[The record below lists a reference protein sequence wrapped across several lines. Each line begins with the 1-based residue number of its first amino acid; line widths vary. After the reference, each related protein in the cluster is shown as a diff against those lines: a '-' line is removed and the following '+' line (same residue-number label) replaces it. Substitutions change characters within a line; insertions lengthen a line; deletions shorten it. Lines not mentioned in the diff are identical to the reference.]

1 MRNQSLHVTEKLRAC
16 FFYKKRAIKQN
27 FGLGIL
33 YFEFFFVPLRRICTI
48 VYCSF
53 VLLIMTKHF
62 LHYLTNVMTHQWNDA
77 ALTDYGENHEYTFG
91 GLATEMLRLHILF
104 EQLGIKRG
112 DKIALAG
119 RNCANWAVTYLAIT
133 AYEGVVVSILQDFTA
148 EDINHL
154 LDHSDSDL
162 LFVGPYVWK
171 ELQHQTL
178 PKRLKAAI
186 SLEEWHVLYEGEGLT
201 VTGDQL
207 WEMVDK
213 AFQAKYPHPL
223 QPEDIHF
230 AADEKALSLI
240 NYTSGSTGSP
250 KGVMLNGRSI
260 SNNIEVGMKILPVDP
275 GQRLVSMLPL
285 AHMFGQVCEL
295 LYPLCSGT
303 HIYFLTKAP
312 TPSILLKALKEVQP
326 YLVVTVPLVIEKI
339 YKTKLD
345 PTLSKWAIRT
355 FWHVPGIGDL
365 LKSRVKSGLRSAF
378 GGKLR
383 YFICGGAAMNPVVEK
398 CLMDIHFPLSI
409 GYGMTECGPLIGGN
423 PPKYFKARTGG
434 VPVMNMDVK
443 IDNPNEAGIGEILV
457 KGENVML
464 GYYKN
469 EEATK
474 AAFTEDGWLRTGD
487 LGRLDRKKNIYIKGR
502 CKTMFLGASGQ
513 NIYPEEIED
522 KLNNQEAVSES
533 LIVEREG
540 KLVALVFPDE
550 TLTKRMTP
558 EEILQIM
565 KANLQKLNSLIPSY
579 SKVSN
584 IEVQD
589 KPFEHTP
596 KRSIKRFLYK

>member
-1 MRNQSLHVTEKLRAC
+1 
-16 FFYKKRAIKQN
+16 
-27 FGLGIL
+27 
-33 YFEFFFVPLRRICTI
+33 
-48 VYCSF
+48 
-53 VLLIMTKHF
+53 MTKHY
-62 LHYLTNVMTHQWNDA
+62 LHYLTDVMSHQWNDP

-91 GLATEMLRLHILF
+91 ELATEMTRLHLLF
-104 EQLGIKRG
+104 EHLGIKRG

-119 RNCANWAVTYLAIT
+119 RNCANWAVAYLAIT
-133 AYEGVVVSILQDFTA
+133 SYEGVVVSILQDFTA
-148 EDINHL
+148 EDIAHL

-178 PKRLKAAI
+178 PKRLKAAL
-186 SLEEWHVLYEGEGLT
+186 SLEDWRVLYSNE
-201 VTGDQL
+201 
-207 WEMVDK
+207 EMSAALNGNASLNDIVDA
-213 AFQAKYPHPL
+213 AFQAKYPLPL
-223 QPEDIHF
+223 QPTDIHF
-230 AADEKALSLI
+230 AADPETVSLI

-250 KGVMLNGRSI
+250 KGVMLNGRAI
-260 SNNIEVGMKILPVDP
+260 SNNIEIGMKILPVDP

-303 HIYFLTKAP
+303 HIYFLTKSP

-339 YKTKLD
+339 YKKNLD
-345 PTLSKWAIRT
+345 PTLSKWVIRT
-355 FWHVPGIGDL
+355 FWHVPGIGDII
-365 LKSRVKSGLRSAF
+365 KGRVKSGLRNAF

-383 YFICGGAAMNPVVEK
+383 YFICGGAAMNPIVEK

-443 IDNPNEAGIGEILV
+443 IDQPNEAGIGEILV

-469 EEATK
+469 PEATK
-474 AAFTEDGWLRTGD
+474 AVFTEDGWMRTGD

-522 KLNNQEAVSES
+522 KLNNQQAVGES

-550 TLTKRMTP
+550 TLTKRMTFD
-558 EEILQIM
+558 EIQQLM
-565 KANLQKLNSLIPSY
+565 KANLAKLNSLIPSY
-579 SKVSN
+579 SKVAD

-589 KPFEHTP
+589 QPFEKTP
-596 KRSIKRFLYK
+596 KKSIKRFLYK

>member
-1 MRNQSLHVTEKLRAC
+1 
-16 FFYKKRAIKQN
+16 
-27 FGLGIL
+27 
-33 YFEFFFVPLRRICTI
+33 
-48 VYCSF
+48 
-53 VLLIMTKHF
+53 MTKHY
-62 LHYLTNVMTHQWNDA
+62 LHYLTDVMTHQWNDP
-77 ALTDYGENHEYTFG
+77 ALTDYNENHEYTFG
-91 GLATEMLRLHILF
+91 ELATEMLRLHVLF
-104 EQLGIKRG
+104 EQMGIKRG

-119 RNCANWAVTYLAIT
+119 RNCANWAVAYLAIA
-133 AYEGVVVSILQDFTA
+133 AYEGVCVSILQDFTA
-148 EDINHL
+148 EDIAHL
-154 LDHSDSDL
+154 LEHSDSEL

-171 ELQHQTL
+171 ELQHQTMP
-178 PKRLKAAI
+178 PKLKAAL
-186 SLEEWHVLYEGEGLT
+186 SLEDWRVLYMNEGMKGLTAEGLK
-201 VTGDQL
+201 
-207 WEMVDK
+207 ESVDK
-213 AFQAKYPHPL
+213 AFQTKYPRPL

-230 AADEKALSLI
+230 AADENILSLI

-260 SNNIEVGMKILPVDP
+260 SNNIEVGMKMLPVDP

-303 HIYFLTKAP
+303 HIYFLTKSP

-339 YKTKLD
+339 YKKNLD

-355 FWHVPGIGDL
+355 FWHVPVVGDII
-365 LKSRVKSGLRSAF
+365 KGRVKSALKNAF

-434 VPVMNMDVK
+434 VPVMGMDVK
-443 IDNPNEAGIGEILV
+443 IDQPNQAGIGEILV

-469 EEATK
+469 PDATN
-474 AAFTEDGWLRTGD
+474 AVFTEDGWMRTGD
-487 LGRLDRKKNIYIKGR
+487 LGRLDKKKNIYIKGR

-522 KLNNQEAVSES
+522 KLNNQEAVGES

-550 TLTKRMTP
+550 TLTKRMTL
-558 EEILQIM
+558 EEIQQIM
-565 KANLQKLNSLIPSY
+565 RANLEKLNSLIPSY
-579 SKVSN
+579 SKVAN

-589 KPFEHTP
+589 KPFEKTP
-596 KRSIKRFLYK
+596 KKSIKRFLYK

>member
-1 MRNQSLHVTEKLRAC
+1 MNRH
-16 FFYKKRAIKQN
+16 Y
-27 FGLGIL
+27 
-33 YFEFFFVPLRRICTI
+33 
-48 VYCSF
+48 
-53 VLLIMTKHF
+53 
-62 LHYLTNVMTHQWNDA
+62 LHYLTDVMAHQWNDPA
-77 ALTDYGENHEYTFG
+77 FTDYNEDHEYTFG
-91 GLATEMLRLHILF
+91 ELATEMLRLHTLF
-104 EQLGIKRG
+104 ELYGVKKG

-119 RNCANWAVTYLAIT
+119 RNCANWAVAYLAI
-133 AYEGVVVSILQDFTA
+133 ASYEGVCVSILQDFTA
-148 EDINHL
+148 EDIAHL
-154 LDHSDSDL
+154 LEHSDSEL

-171 ELQHQTL
+171 ELQTQAMP
-178 PKRLKAAI
+178 PKVKAAL
-186 SLEEWHVLYEGEGLT
+186 SLEDWRPLYESEGVKVKGERMKEE
-201 VTGDQL
+201 
-207 WEMVDK
+207 WNK
-213 AFQAKYPHPL
+213 AFQAKYPKGVA
-223 QPEDIHF
+223 PEQAQF
-230 AADEKALSLI
+230 SADPDTLCLI

-250 KGVMLNGRSI
+250 KGVMLNGRSL
-260 SNNIEVGMKILPVDP
+260 SNNVEVGMKMLPVDP

-295 LYPLCSGT
+295 LYPLSCGT
-303 HIYFLTKAP
+303 HIYFLTKSP
-312 TPSILLKALKEVQP
+312 TPSILLKAMDEVQP

-339 YKTKLD
+339 YKKKLD
-345 PTLSKWAIRT
+345 PTLSKWAIRM
-355 FWHVPGIGDL
+355 FWHTPFFGRF
-365 LKSRVKSGLRSAF
+365 LKHRVKSSLRNAF

-434 VPVMNMDVK
+434 VPVMNMEAK
-443 IDNPNEAGIGEILV
+443 IDKPNEAGIGEILV

-469 EEATK
+469 PEATK
-474 AAFTEDGWLRTGD
+474 AAFTKDGWLRTGD
-487 LGRLDRKKNIYIKGR
+487 LGRMDKRHNIYIKGR

-522 KLNNQEAVSES
+522 KLNNQEAVGES

-550 TLTKRMTP
+550 TLTKRMTL
-558 EEILQIM
+558 EEVQAIM
-565 KANLQKLNSLIPSY
+565 KANLEKLNKLIPSY

-584 IEVQD
+584 IEVQE

-596 KRSIKRFLYK
+596 KKSIKRFLYK

>member
-1 MRNQSLHVTEKLRAC
+1 MQ
-16 FFYKKRAIKQN
+16 
-27 FGLGIL
+27 
-33 YFEFFFVPLRRICTI
+33 
-48 VYCSF
+48 
-53 VLLIMTKHF
+53 KHY
-62 LHYLTNVMTHQWNDA
+62 LHYLTDVMSHQWNDA

-91 GLATEMLRLHILF
+91 ELATEMLRLHVLF
-104 EQLGIKRG
+104 EQLGLKRG

-119 RNCANWAVTYLAIT
+119 RNCANWAVAYLAIA
-133 AYEGVVVSILQDFTA
+133 AYEGVCVSILQDFTA
-148 EDINHL
+148 EDIAHL

-171 ELQHQTL
+171 ELQNQTM
-178 PKRLKAAI
+178 PKRLKAAL
-186 SLEEWHVLYEGEGLT
+186 SLEDWRIVYR
-201 VTGDQL
+201 
-207 WEMVDK
+207 DK
-213 AFQAKYPHPL
+213 DLKDISDEAVKANWDAAFKAKYPHGIK
-223 QPEDIHF
+223 PEDIHF
-230 AADEKALSLI
+230 SADENNLALI

-260 SNNIEVGMKILPVDP
+260 SNNIEVGMKMLPVDP

-303 HIYFLTKAP
+303 HIYFLTKSP
-312 TPSILLKALKEVQP
+312 TPSILLKALSDVQP

-339 YKTKLD
+339 YKKNLD
-345 PTLSKWAIRT
+345 PLLSKRIIRM
-355 FWHVPGIGDL
+355 FWHTPIISTI
-365 LKSRVKSGLRSAF
+365 LKSRVKKGLRNAF

-383 YFICGGAAMNPVVEK
+383 YFICGGAAMNPIVEK

-423 PPKYFKARTGG
+423 PPRYFKARTGG

-443 IDNPNEAGIGEILV
+443 IDNPNSAGIGEILV

-469 EEATK
+469 PEATK
-474 AAFTEDGWLRTGD
+474 AVFTEDGWMRTGD

-522 KLNNQEAVSES
+522 KLNNQEAVGES

-550 TLTKRMTP
+550 TLTKRMTL
-558 EEILQIM
+558 EEVQKIM
-565 KANLQKLNSLIPSY
+565 KANLEKLNHLIPSY

-596 KRSIKRFLYK
+596 KKSIKRFLYK

>member
-1 MRNQSLHVTEKLRAC
+1 MNK
-16 FFYKKRAIKQN
+16 
-27 FGLGIL
+27 
-33 YFEFFFVPLRRICTI
+33 
-48 VYCSF
+48 
-53 VLLIMTKHF
+53 
-62 LHYLTNVMTHQWNDA
+62 HYLNYLTEVMSHQWNDP
-77 ALTDYGENHEYTFG
+77 ALTDYNENHEYTFG
-91 GLATEMLRLHILF
+91 ELAIEMLRLHELF
-104 EQLGIKRG
+104 RLLGIKPG

-119 RNCANWAVTYLAIT
+119 RNCANWAVAYLAIA
-133 AYEGVVVSILQDFTA
+133 AYEGVCVSILQDFTA
-148 EDINHL
+148 EDITHL
-154 LDHSDSDL
+154 LEHSDSEL

-171 ELQHQTL
+171 ELQHQTM
-178 PKRLKAAI
+178 PAKLKAAL
-186 SLEEWHVLYEGEGLT
+186 SLEDWRPLFVAETT
-201 VTGDQL
+201 VVPDQQT
-207 WEMVDK
+207 WDA
-213 AFQAKYPHPL
+213 AFKAKYPHSIE
-223 QPEDIHF
+223 PEDIYF
-230 AADEKALSLI
+230 SADPEKLSLI

-250 KGVMLNGRSI
+250 KGVMLNGRSL
-260 SNNIEVGMKILPVDP
+260 SNNVEVGMKMLPVDP

-295 LYPLCSGT
+295 LYPLSSGT
-303 HIYFLTKAP
+303 HIFFLTKSP
-312 TPSILLKALKEVQP
+312 TPSILLKAMKDVQP

-339 YKTKLD
+339 YKQKLD
-345 PTLSKWAIRT
+345 PTLSKWAIRS
-355 FWHVPGIGDL
+355 FWHVPLIGDL
-365 LKSRVKSGLRSAF
+365 LKSRVKSGLRNAF

-383 YFICGGAAMNPVVEK
+383 YFICGGAAMNPVVET

-434 VPVMNMDVK
+434 VPVMNMEVK
-443 IDNPNEAGIGEILV
+443 IDEPNSAGIGEILV

-469 EEATK
+469 PDATN

-487 LGRLDRKKNIYIKGR
+487 LGRLDNKKNIYIKGR

-522 KLNNQEAVSES
+522 KLNNQEAVGES

-550 TLTKRMTP
+550 TLTKRMTF
-558 EEILQIM
+558 EEIQSIM
-565 KANLQKLNSLIPSY
+565 KANLEKLNALIPSY
-579 SKVSN
+579 SRVAH

-589 KPFEHTP
+589 KPFEKTP

>member
-1 MRNQSLHVTEKLRAC
+1 LQRKNV
-16 FFYKKRAIKQN
+16 
-27 FGLGIL
+27 LGM
-33 YFEFFFVPLRRICTI
+33 V
-48 VYCSF
+48 
-53 VLLIMTKHF
+53 K
-62 LHYLTNVMTHQWNDA
+62 HYLNYLTDVMSHQWNDP
-77 ALTDYGENHEYTFG
+77 ALTDFGENHEYTFAE
-91 GLATEMLRLHILF
+91 LATEMVKLHVLF

-119 RNCANWAVTYLAIT
+119 RNCANWAVAYLAIT
-133 AYEGVVVSILQDFTA
+133 SYEGVVVSILQDFTA
-148 EDINHL
+148 DDIAHL

-171 ELQHQTL
+171 ELQNKAL
-178 PKRLKAAI
+178 PKRLKAAL
-186 SLEEWHVLYEGEGLT
+186 SLEDWRPLYTAKDAPMPSKEEW
-201 VTGDQL
+201 
-207 WEMVDK
+207 K
-213 AFQAKYPHPL
+213 AAFKAKYPRPL
-223 QPEDIHF
+223 MPEDIHF
-230 AADEKALSLI
+230 AADPDAVSLI

-260 SNNIEVGMKILPVDP
+260 SNNIEIGMKILPVDP
-275 GQRLVSMLPL
+275 GQRIVSMLPL

-295 LYPLCSGT
+295 LYPLCCGT
-303 HIYFLTKAP
+303 HIYFLTKSP

-339 YKTKLD
+339 YKKNLD
-345 PTLSKWAIRT
+345 PTLSKWIIRM
-355 FWHVPGIGDL
+355 FWHTPIIGAI

-378 GGKLR
+378 GGRLR
-383 YFICGGAAMNPVVEK
+383 YFICGGAAMNPIVEK

-423 PPKYFKARTGG
+423 PPKYFKARSGG

-469 EEATK
+469 PEATK
-474 AAFTEDGWLRTGD
+474 AVFTEDGWMRTGD
-487 LGRLDRKKNIYIKGR
+487 LGRLDKKKNIYIKGR

-522 KLNNQEAVSES
+522 KLNNQEAVGES

-550 TLTKRMTP
+550 TLTKRMTLD
-558 EEILQIM
+558 EIQQLM
-565 KANLQKLNSLIPSY
+565 KENLQKLNSLIPSY
-579 SKVSN
+579 SKVSD
-584 IEVQD
+584 IEVQEQ
-589 KPFEHTP
+589 PFEKTP
-596 KRSIKRFLYK
+596 KKSIKRFLYK

>member
-1 MRNQSLHVTEKLRAC
+1 MQ
-16 FFYKKRAIKQN
+16 
-27 FGLGIL
+27 
-33 YFEFFFVPLRRICTI
+33 
-48 VYCSF
+48 
-53 VLLIMTKHF
+53 
-62 LHYLTNVMTHQWNDA
+62 HQWNDP

-91 GLATEMLRLHILF
+91 ELAVQMLRLQIVF

-119 RNCANWAVTYLAIT
+119 RNCANWAVAYLSIA
-133 AYEGVVVSILQDFTA
+133 AYEGVCVSILQDFKA
-148 EDINHL
+148 EDIAHL
-154 LDHSDSDL
+154 LEHSDSEM

-171 ELQHQTL
+171 ELQEQPM
-178 PKRLKAAI
+178 PKRLKAVL
-186 SLEEWHVLYEGEGLT
+186 SLEDWRPLYTADEVLVPSES
-201 VTGDQL
+201 QL
-207 WEMVDK
+207 DELFH
-213 AFQAKYPHPL
+213 ARFPQGIE
-223 QPEDIHF
+223 PEDIHF
-230 AADEKALSLI
+230 AADPKSLSLI

-260 SNNIEVGMKILPVDP
+260 SNNIEVGMKMLPVDP

-295 LYPLCSGT
+295 LYPLCCGT
-303 HIYFLTKAP
+303 HIYFLTKSP
-312 TPSILLKALKEVQP
+312 TPSILLKALKDVQP

-339 YKTKLD
+339 YKKNLD
-345 PTLSKWAIRT
+345 PMLSKWVIRM
-355 FWHVPGIGDL
+355 FWHTPIIGNIL
-365 LKSRVKSGLRSAF
+365 RARVKSGLRNAF
-378 GGKLR
+378 GGQLR
-383 YFICGGAAMNPVVEK
+383 YFICGGAAMNPIVEK

-443 IDNPNEAGIGEILV
+443 IDEPNEAGIGEILV

-469 EEATK
+469 PDATN
-474 AAFTEDGWLRTGD
+474 AVFTTDGWMRTGD
-487 LGRLDRKKNIYIKGR
+487 LGRLDKKKNIYIKGR

-522 KLNNQEAVSES
+522 KLNNQEAVGES

-550 TLTKRMTP
+550 TLTKRMSL
-558 EEILQIM
+558 EEIQQLM
-565 KANLQKLNSLIPSY
+565 RTNLERLNKLIPTY

-589 KPFEHTP
+589 KPFEKTP

>member
-1 MRNQSLHVTEKLRAC
+1 
-16 FFYKKRAIKQN
+16 
-27 FGLGIL
+27 
-33 YFEFFFVPLRRICTI
+33 
-48 VYCSF
+48 
-53 VLLIMTKHF
+53 MTKHY
-62 LHYLTNVMTHQWNDA
+62 LNYLTEVMSHQWNDA
-77 ALTDYGENHEYTFG
+77 ALTDYNENHEYTFG
-91 GLATEMLRLHILF
+91 ELAIEMLRLHVLF
-104 EQLGIKRG
+104 DQLGLKRG
-112 DKIALAG
+112 DKIAIAG
-119 RNCANWAVTYLAIT
+119 RNCANWAVAYLAIA
-133 AYEGVVVSILQDFTA
+133 AYEGVCVSILQDFTA
-148 EDINHL
+148 EDICHL
-154 LDHSDSDL
+154 LDHSDSEL

-171 ELQHQTL
+171 DLQRQTM
-178 PKRLKAAI
+178 PKKLKAAL
-186 SLEEWHVLYEGEGLT
+186 SLEDWRPLYTREDVSMPTNKEW
-201 VTGDQL
+201 DAAF
-207 WEMVDK
+207 K
-213 AFQAKYPHPL
+213 AKFPRSVE
-223 QPEDIHF
+223 PEDIYF
-230 AADEKALSLI
+230 SADAEKLSLI

-250 KGVMLNGRSI
+250 KGVMLNGRSL
-260 SNNIEVGMKILPVDP
+260 SNNVEIGMKILPVEP

-295 LYPLCSGT
+295 LYPLSSGT
-303 HIYFLTKAP
+303 HIYFLTKSP
-312 TPSILLKALKEVQP
+312 TPSILLKALNDVQP

-365 LKSRVKSGLRSAF
+365 LKSRVKSGLRKAF

-434 VPVMNMDVK
+434 APVMNMEVK
-443 IDNPNEAGIGEILV
+443 IDQPNDAGIGEILV

-469 EEATK
+469 PDATN

-487 LGRLDRKKNIYIKGR
+487 LGRLDKKKNIYIKGR

-522 KLNNQEAVSES
+522 KLNNQEAVGES
-533 LIVEREG
+533 LVVERAG

-550 TLTKRMTP
+550 TLTKRMSL
-558 EEILQIM
+558 EEIQALM
-565 KANLQKLNSLIPSY
+565 RKNLEKLNQLIPSY

-584 IEVQD
+584 IEVQE

>member
-1 MRNQSLHVTEKLRAC
+1 MNK
-16 FFYKKRAIKQN
+16 
-27 FGLGIL
+27 
-33 YFEFFFVPLRRICTI
+33 
-48 VYCSF
+48 
-53 VLLIMTKHF
+53 
-62 LHYLTNVMTHQWNDA
+62 HYLNYLTEVMSYQWNDP
-77 ALTDYGENHEYTFG
+77 ALTDYNENHEYTFG
-91 GLATEMLRLHILF
+91 ELAIEMLRLHMLF
-104 EQLGIKRG
+104 EQIGIKRG

-119 RNCANWAVTYLAIT
+119 RNCANWAVAYLAI
-133 AYEGVVVSILQDFTA
+133 ASYEGVCVSILQDFTA
-148 EDINHL
+148 QDIAHL
-154 LDHSDSDL
+154 LEHSDSEL

-171 ELQHQTL
+171 ELQNQQM
-178 PKRLKAAI
+178 PSKLKAAL
-186 SLEEWHVLYEGEGLT
+186 SLQDWSALYSADG
-201 VTGDQL
+201 VTIPDHRAL
-207 WEMVDK
+207 DAAFK
-213 AFQAKYPHPL
+213 ARYP
-223 QPEDIHF
+223 QGIEPEDIVF
-230 AADEKALSLI
+230 TADPDKLSLI

-250 KGVMLNGRSI
+250 KGVMLNGRSL
-260 SNNIEVGMKILPVDP
+260 SNNVEVGMKMLPVDP

-285 AHMFGQVCEL
+285 AHMFGQICEL

-303 HIYFLTKAP
+303 HIFFLTKSP
-312 TPSILLKALKEVQP
+312 TPSILLRAMNDVQP

-339 YKTKLD
+339 YKQKLD
-345 PTLSKWAIRT
+345 PTLSKWAIRS
-355 FWHVPGIGDL
+355 FWHVPIIGDL
-365 LKSRVKSGLRSAF
+365 LKSRVKSGLRNAF

-434 VPVMNMDVK
+434 VPVMNMEVK
-443 IDNPNEAGIGEILV
+443 IDEPNQAGIGEILV

-469 EEATK
+469 PVATK

-487 LGRLDRKKNIYIKGR
+487 LGRLDKKKNIYIKGR

-522 KLNNQEAVSES
+522 KLNNQEAVGES

-550 TLTKRMTP
+550 TLTKRMTL
-558 EEILQIM
+558 EEIQQLM
-565 KANLQKLNSLIPSY
+565 KTNLEKLNKLIPSY
-579 SKVSN
+579 SKVAN

-589 KPFEHTP
+589 KPFEKTP

>member
-1 MRNQSLHVTEKLRAC
+1 MS
-16 FFYKKRAIKQN
+16 
-27 FGLGIL
+27 
-33 YFEFFFVPLRRICTI
+33 
-48 VYCSF
+48 
-53 VLLIMTKHF
+53 
-62 LHYLTNVMTHQWNDA
+62 HQWNDA
-77 ALTDYGENHEYTFG
+77 ALTDYNENHEYTFG
-91 GLATEMLRLHILF
+91 ELATQMLRLHVLF
-104 EQLGIKRG
+104 EQLGLKRG
-112 DKIALAG
+112 DKIALCG
-119 RNCANWAVTYLAIT
+119 RNCANWAVAYLAIA
-133 AYEGVVVSILQDFTA
+133 AYEGVCVSILQDFTA
-148 EDINHL
+148 QDVAHL
-154 LDHSDSDL
+154 LEHSDSEL

-171 ELQHQTL
+171 ELQHETI
-178 PKRLKAAI
+178 PASLKAAI
-186 SLEEWHVLYEGEGLT
+186 SLEDWQVVYSAKGVNTPDPEAW
-201 VTGDQL
+201 DA
-207 WEMVDK
+207 
-213 AFQAKYPHPL
+213 AFKAKYPKTIEA
-223 QPEDIHF
+223 EDVYF
-230 AADEKALSLI
+230 SADPKEMSLI

-250 KGVMLNGRSI
+250 KGVMLNGRSL
-260 SNNIEVGMKILPVDP
+260 SNNVEVGMKMLPVDP

-303 HIYFLTKAP
+303 HIYFLTKSP

-339 YKTKLD
+339 YKKNLD
-345 PTLSKWAIRT
+345 PTLSKTVIRA
-355 FWHVPGIGDL
+355 FWHMPIVGDI
-365 LKSRVKSGLRSAF
+365 LKSRVKSGLRNAF

-383 YFICGGAAMNPVVEK
+383 YFICGGAAMNPIVEQ

-443 IDNPNEAGIGEILV
+443 IDQPNEAGIGEILV

-469 EEATK
+469 PEATE

-487 LGRLDRKKNIYIKGR
+487 LGRLDKHKNIYIKGR

-522 KLNNQEAVSES
+522 KLNNQEAVGES

-550 TLTKRMTP
+550 TLTKRMSL
-558 EEILQIM
+558 EQIQEIM
-565 KANLQKLNSLIPSY
+565 KANLERLNHLIPSY

-589 KPFEHTP
+589 KPFEKTP

>member
-1 MRNQSLHVTEKLRAC
+1 MQK
-16 FFYKKRAIKQN
+16 
-27 FGLGIL
+27 
-33 YFEFFFVPLRRICTI
+33 
-48 VYCSF
+48 
-53 VLLIMTKHF
+53 
-62 LHYLTNVMTHQWNDA
+62 HYLNYLTEVVSHQWNDT
-77 ALTDYGENHEYTFG
+77 ALTDYGEDHEYTFG
-91 GLATEMLRLHILF
+91 EMAIEMLRLHLLF
-104 EQLGIKRG
+104 EKLGIKRG

-119 RNCANWAVTYLAIT
+119 RNCANWAVAYLAIA
-133 AYEGVVVSILQDFTA
+133 AYEGVCVSILQDFTA

-154 LDHSDSDL
+154 LDHSDSEL

-171 ELQHQTL
+171 DLQNQTM
-178 PKRLKAAI
+178 PAKLKAAL
-186 SLEEWHVLYEGEGLT
+186 SLADWSPLYVQEG
-201 VTGDQL
+201 VS
-207 WEMVDK
+207 VPDK
-213 AFQAKYPHPL
+213 KELDALFKAQYP
-223 QPEDIHF
+223 QGVEPEDISF
-230 AADEKALSLI
+230 SADPDALSLI

-250 KGVMLNGRSI
+250 KGVMLNGRSL
-260 SNNIEVGMKILPVDP
+260 SNNVEVGMKMLPVDP

-285 AHMFGQVCEL
+285 AHMFGQICEL

-303 HIYFLTKAP
+303 HIFFLTKSP
-312 TPSILLKALKEVQP
+312 TPSILLKALKDVQP

-339 YKTKLD
+339 YKKNLD
-345 PTLSKWAIRT
+345 PMLSKWAIRA
-355 FWHVPGIGDL
+355 FWHVPVIGDII
-365 LKSRVKSGLRSAF
+365 KGRVKSALKSAF
-378 GGKLR
+378 GGHLR

-434 VPVMNMDVK
+434 VPVMNMEVK
-443 IDNPNEAGIGEILV
+443 IDEPNEAGIGEILV

-469 EEATK
+469 PDATN

-487 LGRLDRKKNIYIKGR
+487 LGRLDRRKNIYIKGR

-522 KLNNQEAVSES
+522 KLNNQEAVGES

-550 TLTKRMTP
+550 TLTKRMSRD
-558 EEILQIM
+558 EIIALM
-565 KANLQKLNSLIPSY
+565 KANLEKLNHLIPSY

-589 KPFEHTP
+589 KPFEKTP

>member
-1 MRNQSLHVTEKLRAC
+1 MS
-16 FFYKKRAIKQN
+16 KKSSTFAPQRCEDRI
-27 FGLGIL
+27 GLN
-33 YFEFFFVPLRRICTI
+33 
-48 VYCSF
+48 
-53 VLLIMTKHF
+53 MTKHF
-62 LHYLTNVMTHQWNDA
+62 LQYLTEVMSHQWNDA
-77 ALTDYGENHEYTFG
+77 ALTDYNEDHEYTFG
-91 GLATEMLRLHILF
+91 ELATEMVRLHMLF
-104 EQLGIKRG
+104 EQLGLKRG
-112 DKIALAG
+112 DKIALCG
-119 RNCANWAVTYLAIT
+119 RNCANWAVAYLAIA
-133 AYEGVVVSILQDFTA
+133 AYEGVCVSILQDFTA
-148 EDINHL
+148 NDVAHL
-154 LDHSDSDL
+154 LDHSDSEL

-171 ELQHQTL
+171 DLQHQKL
-178 PKRLKAAI
+178 PAKLKAVV
-186 SLEEWHVLYEGEGLT
+186 SLENWYILYKGEQLAKSNEE
-201 VTGDQL
+201 L
-207 WEMVDK
+207 WEAV
-213 AFQAKYPHPL
+213 AEEFETKYPHGIEA
-223 QPEDIHF
+223 EDVYF
-230 AADEKALSLI
+230 SADPKPLSLI

-250 KGVMLNGRSI
+250 KGVMLNGRSL
-260 SNNIEVGMKILPVDP
+260 SNNVEVGMKMLPVDP

-303 HIYFLTKAP
+303 HIYFLTKSP
-312 TPSILLKALKEVQP
+312 TPSILLKALDEVQP

-345 PTLSKWAIRT
+345 PLLSKWAIRM
-355 FWHVPGIGDL
+355 FWHTPGIGAI
-365 LKSRVKSGLRSAF
+365 LKSRVKTGLRKAF

-423 PPKYFKARTGG
+423 PPRYFKARSGG

-443 IDNPNEAGIGEILV
+443 IDEPNKAGIGEILV

-469 EEATK
+469 PKATK

-487 LGRLDRKKNIYIKGR
+487 LGRLDRHKNIYIKGR

-522 KLNNQEAVSES
+522 KLNNQEAVGES

-550 TLTKRMTP
+550 TLTKRMTI
-558 EEILQIM
+558 EQIQAIM

-589 KPFEHTP
+589 KPFEKTP

>member
-1 MRNQSLHVTEKLRAC
+1 
-16 FFYKKRAIKQN
+16 
-27 FGLGIL
+27 
-33 YFEFFFVPLRRICTI
+33 
-48 VYCSF
+48 
-53 VLLIMTKHF
+53 MTKHF
-62 LHYLTNVMTHQWNDA
+62 LQYLTEVMSHQWNDA
-77 ALTDYGENHEYTFG
+77 ALTDYNEDHEYTFG
-91 GLATEMLRLHILF
+91 ELATEMVRLHMLF
-104 EQLGIKRG
+104 EQLGLKRG
-112 DKIALAG
+112 DKIALCG
-119 RNCANWAVTYLAIT
+119 RNCANWAVAYLAIA
-133 AYEGVVVSILQDFTA
+133 AYEGVCVSILQDFTA
-148 EDINHL
+148 NDVAHL
-154 LDHSDSDL
+154 LDHSDSEL

-171 ELQHQTL
+171 DLQHQKL
-178 PKRLKAAI
+178 PAKLKAVV
-186 SLEEWHVLYEGEGLT
+186 SLENWYILYKGEQLAKSNEE
-201 VTGDQL
+201 L
-207 WEMVDK
+207 WEAV
-213 AFQAKYPHPL
+213 AEEFETKYPHGIEAEDVYFSAD
-223 QPEDIHF
+223 PEP
-230 AADEKALSLI
+230 LSLI

-250 KGVMLNGRSI
+250 KGVMLNGRSL
-260 SNNIEVGMKILPVDP
+260 SNNVEVGMKMLPVDP

-303 HIYFLTKAP
+303 HIYFLTKSP
-312 TPSILLKALKEVQP
+312 TPSILLKALDEVQP

-345 PTLSKWAIRT
+345 PLLSKWAIRM
-355 FWHVPGIGDL
+355 FWHTPGIGAI
-365 LKSRVKSGLRSAF
+365 LKSRVKTGLRKAF

-423 PPKYFKARTGG
+423 PPRYFKARSGG

-443 IDNPNEAGIGEILV
+443 IDEPNKAGIGEILV

-469 EEATK
+469 PKATK

-487 LGRLDRKKNIYIKGR
+487 LGRLDRHKNIYIKGR

-522 KLNNQEAVSES
+522 KLNNQEAVGES

-550 TLTKRMTP
+550 TLTKRMTI
-558 EEILQIM
+558 EQIQAIM

-589 KPFEHTP
+589 KPFEKTP

>member
-1 MRNQSLHVTEKLRAC
+1 MQR
-16 FFYKKRAIKQN
+16 
-27 FGLGIL
+27 
-33 YFEFFFVPLRRICTI
+33 
-48 VYCSF
+48 
-53 VLLIMTKHF
+53 
-62 LHYLTNVMTHQWNDA
+62 HYLDYLTEVMSHQWNDA
-77 ALTDYGENHEYTFG
+77 ALTDYNEDHEYTFG
-91 GLATEMLRLHILF
+91 ELAIEMLRLHTLF
-104 EQLGIKRG
+104 ELLGIKPG

-119 RNCANWAVTYLAIT
+119 RNCANWAVAYLAI
-133 AYEGVVVSILQDFTA
+133 ASYRGVCVSILQDFTA
-148 EDINHL
+148 TDISHL
-154 LDHSDSDL
+154 LEHSDSEL

-171 ELQHQTL
+171 ELEGQVL
-178 PKRLKAAI
+178 PAKLKAAL
-186 SLEEWHVLYEGEGLT
+186 SLTDWSPLYVSKEVSMPTEKEW
-201 VTGDQL
+201 
-207 WEMVDK
+207 DK
-213 AFQAKYPHPL
+213 AFKAAFPQGIE
-223 QPEDIHF
+223 PEDIHF
-230 AADEKALSLI
+230 TADPDELSLI

-250 KGVMLNGRSI
+250 KGVMLNGRSL
-260 SNNIEVGMKILPVDP
+260 SNNVEVGMRMLPVDP

-295 LYPLCSGT
+295 LYPLSSGT
-303 HIYFLTKAP
+303 HIYFLTKSP
-312 TPSILLKALKEVQP
+312 TPSILLKAMKEVQP

-339 YKTKLD
+339 YKKNLD
-345 PTLSKWAIRT
+345 PMLSKRVIRA
-355 FWHVPGIGDL
+355 FWHTPIIGAI
-365 LKSRVKSGLRSAF
+365 LKSRVKSGLRNAF

-383 YFICGGAAMNPVVEK
+383 YFICGGAAMNPIVEK

-423 PPKYFKARTGG
+423 PPKYFKARSGG
-434 VPVMNMDVK
+434 VPVMNMAVK
-443 IDNPNEAGIGEILV
+443 IDKPNAAGVGEILV

-469 EEATK
+469 PEATK
-474 AAFTEDGWLRTGD
+474 AAFTKDGWLRTGD
-487 LGRLDRKKNIYIKGR
+487 LGRLDKKQNIYIKGR

-522 KLNNQEAVSES
+522 KLNNQEAVGES

-550 TLTKRMTP
+550 TLTKRMSL
-558 EEILQIM
+558 EQIQELM
-565 KANLQKLNSLIPSY
+565 KANLEKLNRLIPSY

>member
-1 MRNQSLHVTEKLRAC
+1 
-16 FFYKKRAIKQN
+16 
-27 FGLGIL
+27 
-33 YFEFFFVPLRRICTI
+33 
-48 VYCSF
+48 
-53 VLLIMTKHF
+53 MTKHY
-62 LHYLTNVMTHQWNDA
+62 LNYLTEVMNHQWNDA
-77 ALTDYGENHEYTFG
+77 ALTDYNENHEYTFG
-91 GLATEMLRLHILF
+91 ELAIEMLRLHMLF
-104 EQLGIKRG
+104 EQMGIKPG

-119 RNCANWAVTYLAIT
+119 RNCANWAVAYLAIA
-133 AYEGVVVSILQDFTA
+133 AYEGVCVSILQDFTA
-148 EDINHL
+148 EDISHL
-154 LDHSDSDL
+154 LEHSDSEL

-171 ELQHQTL
+171 ELQHQAL
-178 PKRLKAAI
+178 PAKLKAAL
-186 SLEEWHVLYEGEGLT
+186 SLEDWRTLYIAQGQEVPTKE
-201 VTGDQL
+201 QI
-207 WEMVDK
+207 DK
-213 AFQAKYPHPL
+213 LFKTKYP
-223 QPEDIHF
+223 QGIEPEDIYF
-230 AADEKALSLI
+230 SADVQKLSLI

-260 SNNIEVGMKILPVDP
+260 SNNIEIGMKILPVEP

-295 LYPLCSGT
+295 LYPLCAGT
-303 HIYFLTKAP
+303 HIYFLTKSP
-312 TPSILLKALKEVQP
+312 TPSILLKALDEVQP

-345 PTLSKWAIRT
+345 PMLSKRVIRA
-355 FWHVPGIGDL
+355 FWYTPIISSI
-365 LKSRVKSGLRSAF
+365 LKSRVKSGLRKAF

-383 YFICGGAAMNPVVEK
+383 YFICGGAAMNPIVEK

-434 VPVMNMDVK
+434 VPVMGMDVK

-469 EEATK
+469 PDATN

-487 LGRLDRKKNIYIKGR
+487 LGRLDKKKNIYIKGR

-522 KLNNQEAVSES
+522 KLNNQEAVGES

-550 TLTKRMTP
+550 TLTKRMSL
-558 EEILQIM
+558 EQIQELM
-565 KANLQKLNSLIPSY
+565 KANLAKLNSLIPSY

-584 IEVQD
+584 IEVQE
-589 KPFEHTP
+589 KPFEKTP